1 MTSVFKR
8 IPAHALA
15 LALAIGKHVAMSD
28 HYRNR
33 QETENTSHLSESA
46 YFTLPVLSYVLLNPR
61 GQTNGQMDGQTA
73 DGLTEK
79 PSAK

>member
-46 YFTLPVLSYVLLNPR
+46 YFTL
-61 GQTNGQMDGQTA
+61 M
-73 DGLTEK
+73 
-79 PSAK
+79 

>member
-1 MTSVFKR
+1 MVMTSVFKR

-33 QETENTSHLSESA
+33 QETENISLLSESA
-46 YFTLPVLSYVLLNPR
+46 YFTLLVSDELCQR
-61 GQTNGQMDGQTA
+61 
-73 DGLTEK
+73 E
-79 PSAK
+79 SAVIS

>member
-1 MTSVFKR
+1 MIDQENKTKNTFAKQ
-8 IPAHALA
+8 
-15 LALAIGKHVAMSD
+15 GKKYPVWVRE
-28 HYRNR
+28 Y
-33 QETENTSHLSESA
+33 ENQ
-46 YFTLPVLSYVLLNPR
+46 FFPVLSYVLLNPR

>member
-1 MTSVFKR
+1 MVMTSVFKR

-33 QETENTSHLSESA
+33 QETENTSLLSESA
-46 YFTLPVLSYVLLNPR
+46 YFTR
-61 GQTNGQMDGQTA
+61 IH
-73 DGLTEK
+73 E
-79 PSAK
+79 